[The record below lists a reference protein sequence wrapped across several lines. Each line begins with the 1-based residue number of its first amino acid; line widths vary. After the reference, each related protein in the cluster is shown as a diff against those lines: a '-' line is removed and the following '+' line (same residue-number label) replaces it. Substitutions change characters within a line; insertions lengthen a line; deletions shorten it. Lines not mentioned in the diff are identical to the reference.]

1 MNTENLMKTTSTLG
15 IAAGGIAAG
24 AALAALGYVA
34 FAGSAWN
41 HYGHA
46 ARARREDEQDPV
58 LDGFMPLYD
67 VVERHHI
74 HVAAPAAVTFGVAR
88 DLDLSDSCLV
98 QAIFRGREVMM
109 HGTPPPNGVAVPPGL
124 VAAALR
130 IGWGVLTDEAGHEIV
145 LGAVTKPWEPNPV
158 FRDLLPRD
166 FIAFVE
172 PGFVKIAFTLR
183 ADPLPDGTSIFRTE
197 TRALATDV
205 DARAKFRRYWA
216 LVSPGVALIR
226 RAMLDPIRREA
237 QRRVASTTIAPEL
250 AATV

>member
-1 MNTENLMKTTSTLG
+1 MKTPSTIGL
-15 IAAGGIAAG
+15 AAGGIAAG
-24 AALAALGYVA
+24 AALAALGYAA
-34 FAGSAWN
+34 FAGSAYSQ
-41 HYGHA
+41 YGHA
-46 ARARREDEQDPV
+46 GRARGKDEQDPA
-58 LDGFMPLYD
+58 LDRYMPLYD
-67 VVERHHI
+67 IVERHQI
-74 HVAAPAAVTFGVAR
+74 KVAAPAAVTFGVAR
-88 DLDLSDSCLV
+88 DLDLSNSCLV
-98 QAIFRGREVMM
+98 QAIFRGRELMM
-109 HGTPPPNGVAVPPGL
+109 HGTPPPKGVAEPPGI
-124 VAAALR
+124 VASALR
-130 IGWGVLTDEAGHEIV
+130 IGWGVLTDEADHEIV

-158 FRDLLPRD
+158 FRDLLPGE

-237 QRRVASTTIAPEL
+237 ERRVAVRGPAPEVVV
-250 AATV
+250 TV

>member
-1 MNTENLMKTTSTLG
+1 MTTKATIG
-15 IAAGGIAAG
+15 VAVGGVAAG
-24 AALAALGYVA
+24 AALAALGYAA

-46 ARARREDEQDPV
+46 TRARDKDDQDPV

-74 HVAAPAAVTFGVAR
+74 HVAAPAEVTLGVAH

-98 QAIFRGREVMM
+98 QAIFRGRELMM
-109 HGTPPPNGVAVPPGL
+109 HGTPPPTRVAVPPGL
-124 VAAALR
+124 VATALR
-130 IGWGVLTDEAGHEIV
+130 LGWGVLTDNAGREIV

-166 FIAFVE
+166 FIAFME

-205 DARAKFRRYWA
+205 DARTRFRRYWA

-237 QRRVASTTIAPEL
+237 ERRAAGIAAPTAA

>member
-1 MNTENLMKTTSTLG
+1 MKTTTAIG
-15 IAAGGIAAG
+15 VAAGGVAAG
-24 AALAALGYVA
+24 AALAALGYAA
-34 FAGSAWN
+34 FAGSAWT

-46 ARARREDEQDPV
+46 TRARGKDDQDPA
-58 LDGFMPLYD
+58 LDRFMPLYD
-67 VVERHHI
+67 VVERHQI
-74 HVAAPAAVTFGVAR
+74 RVAAPAAVTFGVAR

-98 QAIFRGREVMM
+98 QAIFRGRELMM
-109 HGTPPPNGVAVPPGL
+109 HGTPPPKGVAEPPGI

-130 IGWGVLTDEAGHEIV
+130 LGWGVLTDEANHEIV

-158 FRDLLPRD
+158 FRDLLPRE
-166 FIAFVE
+166 FVEFVE

-237 QRRVASTTIAPEL
+237 ERRVAVPETAPEL